1 MPSDPSRSRDADAAD
16 LIAESLMPGRHDA
29 VRRLFNAQGAPAPT
43 IIWSPEPTELPSP
56 QLRRFAALLD
66 TMRDAEGRVSFK
78 SFEIELLEGLND
90 WLMLVEPQGESFRYA
105 YYGRGIANHYG
116 RDLTGLSTS
125 DIGGHIAQ
133 YFEGLYRAAHQR
145 EEWVYS
151 EHEPPQSVFVRA
163 WRRLI
168 VPLYDDAGA
177 IAAFAVLNLPDN
189 ELRAGLELMP
199 DPVFVMAED
208 GAVQYVNRAGLEFF
222 GLNPTREPGDTL
234 HSLTG
239 IALELAGSAEDMLAQ
254 GRVVDTTE
262 LTLKGG
268 IAERLVM
275 TMSAAEHR
283 GRAYY
288 VAVMRL
294 IPT

>member
-1 MPSDPSRSRDADAAD
+1 MPSDPSPTGDAQTAD
-16 LIAESLMPGRHDA
+16 LVAESLMPGRPDA

-43 IIWSPEPTELPSP
+43 IIWSPETSELPSP
-56 QLRRFAALLD
+56 QLRRFASLLGELQ
-66 TMRDAEGRVSFK
+66 DAHGRIPVDR
-78 SFEIELLEGLND
+78 FEVEALEGLND
-90 WLMLVEPQGESFRYA
+90 WLMLVEPEAGSFRYA

-116 RDLTGLSTS
+116 RDLTGKSTS
-125 DIGGHIAQ
+125 DIGGHISQ
-133 YFEGLYRAAHQR
+133 FFEGLYRAAHQR

-168 VPLYDDAGA
+168 VPLYDGDGA
-177 IAAFAVLNLPDN
+177 IAVFAVLNLPDN

-199 DPVFVMAED
+199 DPVFVIAED
-208 GAVQYVNRAGLEFF
+208 QCVHYVNRAGRDFF
-222 GLNPTREPGDTL
+222 SLNPTREPDETL
-234 HSLTG
+234 QSLTG
-239 IALELAGSAEDMLAQ
+239 IALEQAGSAEDMLAQ

-275 TMSAAEHR
+275 TVSAAEHR
-283 GRAYY
+283 GRAYFI
-288 VAVMRL
+288 VVMRL